1 MEFVQ
6 NNMSKISLLNSAPI
20 ENVNIGTNI
29 STPQI
34 QENKEVIQKNL
45 SPDITSTQEQINS

>member
-20 ENVNIGTNI
+20 EDVNIGTNI